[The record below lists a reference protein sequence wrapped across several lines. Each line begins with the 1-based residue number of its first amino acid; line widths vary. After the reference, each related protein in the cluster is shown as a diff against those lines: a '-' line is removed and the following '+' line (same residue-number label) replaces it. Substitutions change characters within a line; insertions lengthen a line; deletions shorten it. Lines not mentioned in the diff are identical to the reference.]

1 MPEFTKRDERQRG
14 EQRDQRQ
21 RGEQRGMRRITPE
34 HTRTHQ
40 DTPGPSRTHPASTQM
55 LHELSEA
62 LKTQNGV
69 TKSSTLTKGTLTP
82 TPTPSTIHSCKPQRR
97 EQHPPRAHTQLRIA
111 RTKRND
117 FPVVSPHN
125 LRSFWLLL
133 CLKFPHSLKESFF
146 PSSKLRI
153 PFIVT
158 RQVFFG
164 HICSRMVVQ

>member
-55 LHELSEA
+55 LHELTEA
-62 LKTQNGV
+62 VKTQNGG
-69 TKSSTLTKGTLTP
+69 TKSSTVTKGTP
-82 TPTPSTIHSCKPQRR
+82 TPTPPTTICSCKPQRR
-97 EQHPPRAHTQLRIA
+97 EHHRPPRTHSFASHA

-117 FPVVSPHN
+117 FPVGLNPPTSDIYIYIYI
-125 LRSFWLLL
+125 L
-133 CLKFPHSLKESFF
+133 
-146 PSSKLRI
+146 
-153 PFIVT
+153 
-158 RQVFFG
+158 
-164 HICSRMVVQ
+164 